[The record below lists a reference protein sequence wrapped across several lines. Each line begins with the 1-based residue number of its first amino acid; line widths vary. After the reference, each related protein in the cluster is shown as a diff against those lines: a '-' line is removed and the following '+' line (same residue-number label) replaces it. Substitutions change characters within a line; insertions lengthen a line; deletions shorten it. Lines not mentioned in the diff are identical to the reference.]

1 MSPNDMLTGRAAS
14 GGRSRPGDG
23 RQLPPARPGPRVRA
37 LGLTAVLV
45 VASLGIGWLLWSV
58 AEWRRGRT
66 PSYRLTGLYVV
77 RRSDGQPA
85 GLARS
90 ALRELCCAV
99 LLIPMLLLCV
109 LVGLAFVMGAS
120 APDGLLRQPR
130 STPWDVVSGTEVVDE
145 RRRGK
150 KTLRLGPPWPIKPSP
165 DLLRA
170 AERRG
175 PSRN

>member
-1 MSPNDMLTGRAAS
+1 MRPNDMVTGKAAP
-14 GGRSRPGDG
+14 GGRSRPGAG
-23 RQLPPARPGPRVRA
+23 LQLPPARPGPRVRA
-37 LGLTAVLV
+37 LGLTVVLV
-45 VASLGIGWLLWSV
+45 VAGLGVGWLLWSV
-58 AEWRRGRT
+58 VEWRGGRT
-66 PSYRLTGLYVV
+66 PGYRLTGLHVV

-99 LLIPMLLLCV
+99 LLLPTLLLCV

-120 APDGLLRQPR
+120 PPDGLLHQPR
-130 STPWDVVSGTEVVDE
+130 SAPWDVVSGTVVVDE

-150 KTLRLGPPWPIKPSP
+150 KALRLGPPWPTKPSP
-165 DLLRA
+165 ELLRA

>member
-1 MSPNDMLTGRAAS
+1 MRPDDMLTGRAAA
-14 GGRSRPGDG
+14 GGRSRPGGG
-23 RQLPPARPGPRVRA
+23 RHLPPARPGPRIGA
-37 LGLTAVLV
+37 LGLTALLI

-58 AEWRRGRT
+58 AEWRRGRN
-66 PSYRLTGLYVV
+66 PGYRLTGLYVV

-150 KTLRLGPPWPIKPSP
+150 KTLRLGPPWPVKPSP